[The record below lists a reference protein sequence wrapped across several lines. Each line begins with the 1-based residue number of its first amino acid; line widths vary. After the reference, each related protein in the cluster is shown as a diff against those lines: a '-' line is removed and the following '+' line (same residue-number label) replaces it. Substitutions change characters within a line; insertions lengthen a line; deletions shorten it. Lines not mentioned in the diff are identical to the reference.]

1 MDRREFLWTAGA
13 ASASAAVAGTNSL
26 FTGAVV
32 VRDVQKGGGRSLVA
46 ESIAASA
53 RGGVLPFALA
63 RFADDPGLYAKS
75 AASATKSLSAL
86 SLSPLR
92 DVSFRGFGAGA
103 GSLAGDVLRIVG
115 LHQADDGTTMRHEL
129 WSHAPQHAGGTSSPA
144 LFTAHES
151 AFAGFEVT
159 HSSTTGPTTSGVF
172 AFAASGA
179 GPQLKPGI
187 YVLAGPSAATGSAPD
202 LSRYGYTGDKR
213 APVRESQV
221 LGLDFAYLSFV
232 VHGEWV

>member
-1 MDRREFLWTAGA
+1 MDRREFLWTASA
-13 ASASAAVAGTNSL
+13 ASASAAIAGAASL
-26 FTGAVV
+26 FTGDVV

-46 ESIAASA
+46 ERIAASS
-53 RGGVLPFALA
+53 RSGVLPFSLA

-86 SLSPLR
+86 SLSPVR
-92 DVSFRGFGAGA
+92 DVSLRGFGAGA
-103 GSLAGDVLRIVG
+103 GSLAGDVLRIVA
-115 LHQADDGTTMRHEL
+115 LHQIDDGTTVRHEL

-159 HSSTTGPTTSGVF
+159 HSSATAPTTSGVF

-202 LSRYGYTGDKR
+202 LSRYGYTGDKH

-221 LGLDFAYLSFV
+221 LGLDFAYISFV